1 MTTAHDVLAHFGLA
15 IGSASKRDVLAAFR
29 AANDE
34 GTIQATDALHLFG
47 RSDPRLH
54 TCMSLPAAL
63 RHLGC
68 VDADTDAARMEY
80 TNVGR

>member
-1 MTTAHDVLAHFGLA
+1 MTTATEVLRHYGLA
-15 IGSASKRDVLAAFR
+15 IGTASKREVLAAWN

-47 RSDPRLH
+47 PSDPRLH
-54 TCMSLPAAL
+54 TCMGLATAL

-68 VDADTDAARMEY
+68 VDAVGKDA
-80 TNVGR
+80 

>member
-29 AANDE
+29 AADDE
-34 GTIQATDALHLFG
+34 GTIQATDTLRLFG
-47 RSDPRLH
+47 PSDPRLH
-54 TCMSLPAAL
+54 TCMGLATAL

-68 VDADTDAARMEY
+68 VDAVGKDA
-80 TNVGR
+80 

>member
-1 MTTAHDVLAHFGLA
+1 MTTATEVLRHYGMA
-15 IGSASKRDVLAAFR
+15 IGTASKREVLAAWN

-47 RSDPRLH
+47 PSDPRLH
-54 TCMSLPAAL
+54 TCMGLETAL

-68 VDADTDAARMEY
+68 VDAVGKDA
-80 TNVGR
+80 